1 MTTLCL
7 PLALLLAGPAGTPPA
22 AQRIRWERNLDE
34 AVKAARVSQ
43 RPLMVDFWAEWC
55 GWCRRLDQ
63 TTYRDPNV
71 VHLSA
76 AFVAVKVDTE
86 GTQREVE
93 FAGRYNVSS
102 LPTIVFLSPE
112 GRPLLRIDG
121 YQGPGVFPQTLEEA
135 KGLAGRVMDWESV
148 LRKSPADAAT
158 LTSLGL
164 YQFEREFFDDA
175 FELLSRAVRVDRNL
189 PAGDRKRARLLIAVM
204 DSHQRRFAASEAQ
217 LKDALEIKP
226 ADPLDAKLL
235 YNLARTYSAT
245 GRVDQARET
254 LKQVIQT
261 TPTGTLADKARETL
275 NALDQTAVAK

>member
-1 MTTLCL
+1 HPGQRAVMTTLCL
-7 PLALLLAGPAGTPPA
+7 PLALLLAGPAGTPQP
-22 AQRIRWERNLDE
+22 QRIRWERNLDE
-34 AVKAARVSQ
+34 AVKAARTAQ

-121 YQGPGVFPQTLEEA
+121 YQAPGVFPQTL
-135 KGLAGRVMDWESV
+135 
-148 LRKSPADAAT
+148 
-158 LTSLGL
+158 
-164 YQFEREFFDDA
+164 
-175 FELLSRAVRVDRNL
+175 
-189 PAGDRKRARLLIAVM
+189 
-204 DSHQRRFAASEAQ
+204 
-217 LKDALEIKP
+217 
-226 ADPLDAKLL
+226 
-235 YNLARTYSAT
+235 
-245 GRVDQARET
+245 
-254 LKQVIQT
+254 
-261 TPTGTLADKARETL
+261 
-275 NALDQTAVAK
+275 